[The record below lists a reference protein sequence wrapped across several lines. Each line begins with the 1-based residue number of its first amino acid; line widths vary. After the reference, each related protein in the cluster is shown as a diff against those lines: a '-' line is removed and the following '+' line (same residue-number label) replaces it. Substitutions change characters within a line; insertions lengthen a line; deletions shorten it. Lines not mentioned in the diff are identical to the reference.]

1 MPDHPLPSR
10 AAQRRRGWWHT
21 AALAGWLLSTACG
34 SGSVTDRTGPDTTTT
49 NPGGGGGGGT
59 VQRGSIS
66 VQVTLDPADAAVATA
81 AGVTVAGLPV
91 TLVTLGANE
100 AVRTATTDASGTAR
114 FTDLLEGAY
123 AAGVTRTLT
132 RAEIA
137 RLPEGERD
145 ASVFA
150 GGANTTLS
158 PGASA
163 SLNFAL
169 LAARR
174 GGLVVSELWTYVGPP
189 IPYNFGDYVEVYN
202 NGDTTAY
209 LDGLMLA
216 YSLGVIHNDNIAS
229 CSESAR
235 FRTNSGRF
243 WARQIWG
250 FPGSGR
256 EYPVLP
262 GEGKVIAVDA
272 INHRTASGQAE
283 YQDLSGAHF
292 EQYMSDADTDNPSA
306 GNMERILVSS
316 TGFLGRGWS
325 NSNNRSVALLSR
337 VPESSWT
344 TDVMQGTNI
353 NSLGNRPA
361 FTMTGLP
368 ASAVIDVFSFASDPV
383 YVATFGQ
390 PRTCTPF
397 TADELDRGTAE
408 FHLLDRPEALRR
420 QSLGIGVNGRE
431 ILQDTRNSARD
442 IEYGP
447 PLRRSLNK

>member
-59 VQRGSIS
+59 VQRGALT
-66 VQVTLDPADAAVATA
+66 VQVTLDPADAAVASA
-81 AGVTVAGLPV
+81 AGITVAGLPV
-91 TLVTLGANE
+91 TLVTLGSNE
-100 AVRTATTDASGTAR
+100 AARTATTDASGTAR
-114 FTDLLEGAY
+114 FSGLLEGAY

-132 RAEIA
+132 SAEIA
-137 RLPEGERD
+137 RLPDGERD

-163 SLNFAL
+163 SVSFAL

-174 GGLVVSELWTYVGPP
+174 GGLVISEVWSYNGPP
-189 IPYNFGDYVEVYN
+189 VAYGLGDYVEIYN

-209 LDGLMLA
+209 LDGLLLA
-216 YSLGVIHNDNIAS
+216 YSLAVIHNENIAP
-229 CSESAR
+229 CSESIR
-235 FRTNSGRF
+235 FRTDGRWF
-243 WARQIWG
+243 WATQIWG

-256 EYPVLP
+256 EHPLQP
-262 GEGKVIAVDA
+262 GDGKVIAMDA
-272 INHRTASGQAE
+272 INHRAASGQNQ
-283 YQDLSGAHF
+283 YQDLSNAHF
-292 EQYMSDADTDNPSA
+292 EQYMSDADTDNPNA
-306 GNMERILVSS
+306 ANMARVLVNS
-316 TGFLGRGWS
+316 TGIFGRGFG
-325 NSNNRSVALLSR
+325 NSDNRSLALLQS
-337 VPESSWT
+337 VPATAWT
-344 TDVMQGTNI
+344 TDVMRGTRG
-353 NSLGNRPA
+353 SSPR

-368 ASAVIDVFSFASDPV
+368 ANAVLDVFSFAGEPTFR
-383 YVATFGQ
+383 ATFGF
-390 PRTCTPF
+390 PAPCIPW
-397 TADELDRGTAE
+397 TAAEFDRGVAE
-408 FHLLDRPEALRR
+408 VHLYERAEALRR
-420 QSLGIGVNGRE
+420 RSLGIGVNGRE